1 MCTSKHW
8 ATENWPFF
16 SGVGFVCLAY
26 QSCENNRVCIASS
39 LFQVVHHIWVLRPDG
54 TQPCVL
60 ITMASGYGEHPWLA
74 PQVGSFQYKWWQP
87 WQSKHD
93 LYWASFF
100 YTHTRENGDR
110 RIPSGTVLSKDVL
123 VLHSFRKIHGYFWKL
138 WSHVSDCLYNPTLK
152 EFKYYFNKGFKEL

>member
-100 YTHTRENGDR
+100 YTHVKMVIDESHQVQCWAKMSLSF
-110 RIPSGTVLSKDVL
+110 IPLERYMGISGNYEAMYRTAFIIPL
-123 VLHSFRKIHGYFWKL
+123 
-138 WSHVSDCLYNPTLK
+138 
-152 EFKYYFNKGFKEL
+152 